1 MATNHKCAKCGTI
14 NKVPHNPRD
23 HSAFVGLMGGA
34 MLGASIGNKINPD
47 TGAYIGA
54 IIGGVLGA
62 VIVGRK
68 PRRDA

>member
-1 MATNHKCAKCGTI
+1 MEVNHKCAKCGAI
-14 NKVPHNPRD
+14 NKVPHNTRD

-62 VIVGRK
+62 LIVGARK
-68 PRRDA
+68 R

>member
-1 MATNHKCAKCGTI
+1 MEVNHKCTKCGAI
-14 NKVPHNPRD
+14 NKVPHNPRE

-62 VIVGRK
+62 LIVGARK
-68 PRRDA
+68 R